1 MLKKAGFAI
10 ATVFTLLA
18 GSAALAHD
26 QPGADWISKD
36 AAIAKVKAL
45 GYDAVRLK
53 ADDGHWEGE
62 ATKHGQFYDI
72 HVDPHSGALTK
83 NELKH

>member
-1 MLKKAGFAI
+1 MLKKAGIALACIFMFA
-10 ATVFTLLA
+10 TS
-18 GSAALAHD
+18 SAAFAHD

-45 GYDAVRLK
+45 GYDAVRLE

-62 ATKHGQFYDI
+62 ATKQGQFYDI
-72 HVDPHSGALTK
+72 HVDPRSGALTK

>member
-1 MLKKAGFAI
+1 MLKKTGIAI
-10 ATVFTLLA
+10 ATVLA
-18 GSAALAHD
+18 LAASSAALARD

-45 GYDAVRLK
+45 GYDAVRLE

-62 ATKHGQFYDI
+62 ATKQGQFYDI

-83 NELKH
+83 NQLKH

>member
-1 MLKKAGFAI
+1 MLKRTGIAI
-10 ATVFTLLA
+10 ATVLA
-18 GSAALAHD
+18 LAASSAALARD

-45 GYDAVRLK
+45 GYDAVRLE

-62 ATKHGQFYDI
+62 ATKQGQFYDI

-83 NELKH
+83 NQLKH

>member
-1 MLKKAGFAI
+1 MLKKTGIAI
-10 ATVFTLLA
+10 ATVLA
-18 GSAALAHD
+18 LAASSAAVAHD
-26 QPGADWISKD
+26 KPGADWISKD

-45 GYDAVRLK
+45 GYDAVRLE

-62 ATKHGQFYDI
+62 ATKQGQFYDI

-83 NELKH
+83 NQLKP

>member
-1 MLKKAGFAI
+1 MVKKTDIAI
-10 ATVFTLLA
+10 ATVLA
-18 GSAALAHD
+18 LAASSAALARD

-45 GYDAVRLK
+45 GYDAVRLE

-62 ATKHGQFYDI
+62 ATKQGQFYDI

-83 NELKH
+83 NQLKH

>member
-1 MLKKAGFAI
+1 MLRKTGI
-10 ATVFTLLA
+10 ALTTALA
-18 GSAALAHD
+18 LAASSAAMAHD

-36 AAIAKVKAL
+36 AAIVKVKAL
-45 GYDAVRLK
+45 GYDAVRLE

-62 ATKHGQFYDI
+62 ATKQGQFYDI

-83 NELKH
+83 NELKR